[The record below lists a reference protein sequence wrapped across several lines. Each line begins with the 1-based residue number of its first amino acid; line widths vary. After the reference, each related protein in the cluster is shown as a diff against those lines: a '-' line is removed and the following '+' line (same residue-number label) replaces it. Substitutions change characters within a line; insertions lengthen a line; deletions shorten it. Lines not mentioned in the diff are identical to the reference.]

1 MKASLALIPAA
12 LLLLSACNRTS
23 AGPFISDDSVRL
35 EIDGSIVF
43 MYDASTCQ
51 LSYNRERGEF
61 MAFTDTM
68 LDFVEVRLSEI
79 PDRAGNKTTATVTWS
94 TSSGERSKE
103 NITLEVKRIRGDVI
117 WLCDEGRHTAAVVRM
132 LE

>member
-1 MKASLALIPAA
+1 M
-12 LLLLSACNRTS
+12 LLLLVACTS
-23 AGPFISDDSVRL
+23 TNVGPFISNDSVRL
-35 EIDGSIVF
+35 EIDGTVVF
-43 MYDASTCQ
+43 EYNPATCQ
-51 LSYNRERGEF
+51 LSYNRDRGEF
-61 MAFTDTM
+61 LAFTDTM
-68 LDFVEVRLSEI
+68 LDFFEVRLSEI

>member
-1 MKASLALIPAA
+1 
-12 LLLLSACNRTS
+12 
-23 AGPFISDDSVRL
+23 
-35 EIDGSIVF
+35 
-43 MYDASTCQ
+43 
-51 LSYNRERGEF
+51 
-61 MAFTDTM
+61 M
-68 LDFVEVRLSEI
+68 LDFFEVRLSEI